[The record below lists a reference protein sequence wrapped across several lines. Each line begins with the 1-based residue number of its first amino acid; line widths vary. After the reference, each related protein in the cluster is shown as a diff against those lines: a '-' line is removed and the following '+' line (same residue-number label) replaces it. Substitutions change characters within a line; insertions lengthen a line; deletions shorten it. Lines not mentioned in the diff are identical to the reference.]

1 MLGIIVLYILVIS
14 LFTLLGSFYVRKFN
28 KPDMLIGLYVAFVII
43 AQILATKISL
53 FDFGFVK
60 FIGPSGVLVF
70 SLTYLFTDIVNEKFG
85 LAETKK
91 MILIGLIS
99 QIAMSCFLWIAIK
112 MTPAPF
118 WNTQDVWSG
127 IFSLVPRITLA
138 SYVAFIISEN
148 VDAYIFNWFKKITK
162 GKRLWMRNAFSS
174 LPSLLLDS
182 LIFIPLAF
190 GGLAPLGVM
199 IVGQTILKWL
209 VGVISIPFMYLN
221 KYVMEK
227 GK

>member
-1 MLGIIVLYILVIS
+1 MLGIIIFYILLIS
-14 LFTLLGSFYVRKFN
+14 SFTLLGSFYVRRFN
-28 KPDMLIGLYVAFVII
+28 KPDMLIGLYVAFVVI

-60 FIGPSGVLVF
+60 LIGPSGVLVF

-99 QIAMSCFLWIAIK
+99 QIAMSCFLWIGIK

-118 WNTQDVWSG
+118 WSVQDVWSG

-138 SYVAFIISEN
+138 SYIAFIISEN
-148 VDAYIFNWFKKITK
+148 VDAYIFDWFKKVTK
-162 GKRLWMRNAFSS
+162 GKNLWMRNVFSS

-182 LIFIPLAF
+182 FIFVPLAF
-190 GGLAPLGVM
+190 WGLAPLGTM
-199 IVGQTILKWL
+199 IIGQTALKWL

-221 KYVMEK
+221 KYVMGE